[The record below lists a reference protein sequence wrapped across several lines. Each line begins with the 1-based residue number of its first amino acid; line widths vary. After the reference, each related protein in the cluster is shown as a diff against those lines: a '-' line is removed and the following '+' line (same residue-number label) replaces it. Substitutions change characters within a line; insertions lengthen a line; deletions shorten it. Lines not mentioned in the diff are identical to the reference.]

1 MANPARKATLLW
13 RVSLLMLGGFVLPAN
28 AQAQNLVDTIS
39 SSRAAAGV
47 STENALTGEWQRLEF
62 YTVPHPTLTTP
73 DGRPWIEFV
82 ARRRTGRGGE
92 TDPSAFATSENC
104 PELKN
109 TLIWLTTLVAPRIE
123 LSGITPNESSP
134 EGRRPIGVA
143 SDGLITTVWGR
154 GTQPDYTANTR
165 IELSSNGGLIAEF
178 GQAAITNLR
187 SCWRP
192 E

>member
-1 MANPARKATLLW
+1 MTQSW
-13 RVSLLMLGGFVLPAN
+13 RVSLFMVLGGFVLPAN
-28 AQAQNLVDTIS
+28 AQAQSHVDAIS
-39 SSRAAAGV
+39 SSQAAAGV

-62 YTVPHPTLTTP
+62 YTVPHPTLKTP

-82 ARRRTGRGGE
+82 ARRQSGRGGE
-92 TDPSAFATSENC
+92 TDPLAFATSENC
-104 PELKN
+104 AELRN

-123 LSGITPNESSP
+123 LLGITPNESSP
-134 EGRRPIGVA
+134 EGRRPIGIA
-143 SDGLITTVWGR
+143 LDGLITTVWGR

-178 GQAAITNLR
+178 GRATVTNLK
-187 SCWRP
+187 SCWRS